1 MTTHAPE
8 THPTAAEGPP
18 GAPTT
23 LGGVARQFW
32 RYPTPWLLAALLVAV
47 ATARVVVGLREGGGL
62 VGFDAVAVLL
72 VIAPWPL
79 QEWLIHTQLLHFRP
93 RRLGRLEL
101 DLSVA
106 AKHRR
111 HHRDPSNLPL
121 VFMPLQAFF
130 VGVPVVVTLWLS
142 LAPTLGVALTGI
154 TTYSCAALHYEWV
167 HYLVHTRYRPR
178 SRLYARLWR
187 NHRLHHF
194 RSEKHWYGVT
204 MLAADGFFGT
214 GGQKEEVPPSP
225 TCRDLFGGE
234 RLDG

>member
-1 MTTHAPE
+1 MTTISAPATD
-8 THPTAAEGPP
+8 THPPTLD
-18 GAPTT
+18 APTT

-32 RYPTPWLLAALLVAV
+32 RFPTPWLLAVLLSIA
-47 ATARVVVGLREGGGL
+47 ACARITVGGG
-62 VGFDAVAVLL
+62 VGWVDAAAVLV

-93 RRLGRLEL
+93 RRIGRLEI

-142 LAPTLGVALTGI
+142 LAPTLPVALTGI
-154 TTYSCAALHYEWV
+154 TTYLSFALHYEWV

-204 MLAADGFFGT
+204 MLAADGLFGT
-214 GGQKEEVPPSP
+214 GGEKEDVPPSP

>member
-1 MTTHAPE
+1 MTTIAPHAAD
-8 THPTAAEGPP
+8 THPTAPAESLS
-18 GAPTT
+18 APAT
-23 LGGVARQFW
+23 LGGVARHFW
-32 RYPTPWLLAALLVAV
+32 RSPTPWLLAVLLAIASSARLAVGVGAGPLDAL
-47 ATARVVVGLREGGGL
+47 
-62 VGFDAVAVLL
+62 AVLVL
-72 VIAPWPL
+72 IAWWPL

-93 RRLGRLEL
+93 RRLGPLEV

-121 VFMPLQAFF
+121 VFMPLQGII
-130 VGVPVVVTLWLS
+130 VGVPVVVTAWLT
-142 LAPTLGVALTGI
+142 LAPTVAVALTGI
-154 TTYSCAALHYEWV
+154 TAYLAIALHYEWV

-204 MLAADGFFGT
+204 MLAADRLLGT
-214 GGQKEEVPPSP
+214 GGEKEDVAPSP